1 MPSIKRVG
9 HLVINVR
16 DQQASTKFYTEV
28 LGFEVAVNREGFGT
42 FLTCGKIHHDLALF
56 QAAPDAA
63 PITPGALGLNH
74 MALQVEDFETL
85 TEYYHKLEDHKIE
98 MRTTDHS
105 MTRSIYISDPD
116 GKACG
121 DGGAGK
127 TAASSVSCS
136 VEECC
141 VDPPPTAAPTTAPT
155 AAPTEPPP
163 PTAAPTEAH
172 LS

>member
-16 DQQASTKFYTEV
+16 DQQASTKFYTQV

-116 GKACG
+116 GNGIELFCNSQENAV
-121 DGGAGK
+121 DGLAEMRREGRK
-127 TAASSVSCS
+127 NKELTFS
-136 VEECC
+136 
-141 VDPPPTAAPTTAPT
+141 
-155 AAPTEPPP
+155 
-163 PTAAPTEAH
+163 
-172 LS
+172 